1 VQSRSSVDIAAAI
14 EEMSAGIAA
23 VTDNALQ
30 AMQVAQD
37 MQELCGRWP
46 RAHAQYRDDTE

>member
-37 MQELCGRWP
+37 MQGAVWTMAASACTVP
-46 RAHAQYRDDTE
+46 RRH